1 MKDLYHKFCKQN
13 KDLPIFFQDWY
24 LDVACKEGEWQ
35 VAIVEKAHQP
45 VGVLPYYIKKK
56 GPFQY
61 ITMPPLTKM
70 MGPYVVPA
78 FRKEPK
84 FTEICK
90 ALIKQLPPVAYFE
103 QTFTY
108 DITNWLPFYWAQY
121 QQSTRYS
128 FLLDISDL
136 DQVYRGFASNYRNN
150 KMKKAKALVKIVRDL
165 PLTDFYRVNKL
176 SFDRQGIA
184 VPYSE
189 EFVQHFD
196 KVLGDYGSRTT
207 FFAVD
212 EAEQIH
218 SVAYVIWDQQRAYYL
233 MAGDDPDLRGSGASI
248 LLVWEIIKFV
258 KEELGLN
265 EFDFQG
271 SMIQGIER
279 VRRQFG
285 AKQVSYFLIQKNNSL
300 IFKWLSTVKGKLG
313 R

>member
-1 MKDLYHKFCKQN
+1 MKETYRKFCQQN

-24 LDVACKEGEWQ
+24 LDATCQDGEWQ

-45 VGVLPYYIKKK
+45 VGVLPYYLKKK

-70 MGPYVVPA
+70 MGPYVVPS

-90 ALIKQLPPVAYFE
+90 ALIKQLPDVAYFE

-108 DITNWLPFYWAQY
+108 DMTNWLPFYWAKY

-128 FLLDISDL
+128 FILDISDL
-136 DQVYRGFASNYRNN
+136 DKVYQGFASNYRNN
-150 KMKKAKALVKIVRDL
+150 KIKKARSLVKVVRDL
-165 PLTDFYRVNKL
+165 PLSDFYRVNKM
-176 SFDRQGIA
+176 SFDRQQIS
-184 VPYSE
+184 VPYTQA
-189 EFVQHFD
+189 FVKQLDMELDRHQ
-196 KVLGDYGSRTT
+196 SRTT

-212 EAEQIH
+212 AQDQIH
-218 SVAYVIWDQQRAYYL
+218 SVAYVIWDQHRAYYL
-233 MAGDDPDLRGSGASI
+233 MAGDDPNLRGSGASI
-248 LLVWEIIKFV
+248 LLVWEIIQFV
-258 KEELGLN
+258 RKELGLL

-285 AKQVSYFLIQKNNSL
+285 AKQIPYFLIQKHNSTT
-300 IFKWLSTVKGKLG
+300 FQWFAAMKKKLG

>member
-1 MKDLYHKFCKQN
+1 VKETYRKFCQQN

-24 LDVACKEGEWQ
+24 LDATCTAGEWQ

-45 VGVLPYYIKKK
+45 VGVLPYYIKTK
-56 GPFQY
+56 GPFRY

-70 MGPYVVPA
+70 MGPYIVPS

-90 ALIKQLPPVAYFE
+90 SLIKQLPAVDYFE
-103 QTFTY
+103 QTFSY
-108 DITNWLPFYWAQY
+108 DITNWLPFYWAKY

-128 FLLDISDL
+128 YVLDIADL
-136 DQVYRGFASNYRNN
+136 DKVYQGFASNYRNN
-150 KMKKAKALVKIVRDL
+150 KIKKAETLVKVVRDL
-165 PLTDFYRVNKL
+165 PLADFYRVNKM

-184 VPYSE
+184 VPYTQA
-189 EFVQHFD
+189 FVKQLD
-196 KVLGDYGSRTT
+196 AVLESHQARKI

-212 EAEQIH
+212 AQDQIH
-218 SVAYVIWDQQRAYYL
+218 SVAYLIWDHQRAYYL
-233 MAGDDPDLRGSGASI
+233 MAGDDPTLRGSGASI
-248 LLVWEIIKFV
+248 LLVWEIIQFV
-258 KEELGLN
+258 RKELGLV

-285 AKQVSYFLIQKNNSL
+285 ARQVPYFLLKKHNSNA
-300 IFKWLSTVKGKLG
+300 FQWFSAMKKRVG